1 MSLYT
6 MQIDDAVVTEQIT
19 NILNSIVNRELASKY
34 SVTGDVVASA
44 VKEIIYSR
52 KDEIVE
58 MVVERATKEI
68 VRKGIP
74 KLLEKKYTEDSP

>member
-6 MQIDDAVVTEQIT
+6 IEIDDKAVTEQIT
-19 NILNSIVNRELASKY
+19 GILNSVINREIGRKY
-34 SVTGDVVASA
+34 SASGDVVARA

-58 MVVERATKEI
+58 MVVDRATKEI
-68 VRKGIP
+68 VRKGLP
-74 KLLEKKYTEDSP
+74 KLFERMEDNSK

>member
-6 MQIDDAVVTEQIT
+6 ISIDDEVVTEQIT

-34 SVTGDVVASA
+34 SVSGDVVSSA

-68 VRKGIP
+68 VRKGMP
-74 KLLEKKYTEDSP
+74 KLLERVAE